1 MMAFAIPTLLGIAL
15 LAKDSL
21 VIVDRINEQALA
33 KERLSVEH
41 GLRLLGAQQAH
52 DIIAYGS
59 GEAAYRNLVEAPDIA
74 WMRKHLGESSE
85 PASAATALAVLD
97 PEGHVIFSRESQG
110 IPSPA
115 DAHEISS
122 AARLA
127 VERARA
133 AADAPRP
140 AEGSASDTAAD
151 ADSRTITDIAMFDG
165 RPALVTVV
173 PVLPRHGAAPRTR
186 PTAMI
191 VGIRSLVGPALAT
204 LQSLSHVE
212 GLLHVPADYTARTG
226 RHAHAVRNLAG
237 EAVAHLS
244 WIFTP
249 PGHAIFLAT
258 LPAFSLSAG
267 ILLLLML
274 LSALS
279 LHRITRRLAE
289 SEQAALHAARHDTA
303 TGLAN
308 RGWFMQVFS
317 EILTSRAHVGGAFA
331 VLLID
336 CDNFKTTNDTL
347 GHAAGDAV
355 LRAIAARLRS
365 LEDRLA
371 IFSRLGGDEFAAVTR
386 PLAWSEDTAALITLL
401 ERTLSEPVPF
411 SDHTIP
417 VSVSIGA
424 AMFDAPSSL
433 TIDTWLARADMALY
447 RAKRD
452 GRSCT
457 RMFDPAIDTGDIV
470 MSAHLRVADARP
482 EAPRSAALCDRA
494 A

>member
-1 MMAFAIPTLLGIAL
+1 MAFAIPTLLGIAL
-15 LAKDSL
+15 LAKDAL
-21 VIVDRINEQALA
+21 VVVDRINEQALA

-41 GLRLLGAQQAH
+41 GLRLLGEQQAH
-52 DIIAYGS
+52 EIVARANGDTVH
-59 GEAAYRNLVEAPDIA
+59 RNLVEAPDIA
-74 WMRKHLGESSE
+74 WMREHLGDSSE
-85 PASAATALAVLD
+85 PASTATTLAVLD
-97 PEGHVIFSRESQG
+97 ADGRVIFSRESRG
-110 IPSPA
+110 AP
-115 DAHEISS
+115 SS
-122 AARLA
+122 AEAHDISAAARVA
-127 VERARA
+127 VEQVR
-133 AADAPRP
+133 AADAPR
-140 AEGSASDTAAD
+140 ASAGSAAGTG
-151 ADSRTITDIAMFDG
+151 SRAVTDIAMFDG

-173 PVLPRHGAAPRTR
+173 PVLPRHGALPETR
-186 PTAMI
+186 PTVTI
-191 VGIRSLVGPALAT
+191 VGIQSLVGPALTT

-212 GLLHVPADYTARTG
+212 GLLHVPGDYTARTG
-226 RHAHAVRNLAG
+226 RHAQAVRNLRG
-237 EAVAHLS
+237 EAVTHLS

-249 PGHAIFLAT
+249 PGHTIFLAA
-258 LPAFSLSAG
+258 LPAFSLSAA
-267 ILLLLML
+267 ILIILML
-274 LSALS
+274 LSAIA
-279 LHRITRRLAE
+279 LHRLTRRLAE

-308 RGWFMQVFS
+308 RGWFMQIFS
-317 EILTSRAHVGGAFA
+317 EILTSRAHIGGAFA

-386 PLAWSEDTAALITLL
+386 PLACAEDTAALIALL
-401 ERTLSEPVPF
+401 ERTLSVPVPF
-411 SDHTIP
+411 GNHMIP

-424 AMFDAPSSL
+424 AMFDAPSPL

-452 GRSCT
+452 GRNCT

-470 MSAHLRVADARP
+470 MSAHLRVADARA
-482 EAPRSAALCDRA
+482 EAPRPAAICERA